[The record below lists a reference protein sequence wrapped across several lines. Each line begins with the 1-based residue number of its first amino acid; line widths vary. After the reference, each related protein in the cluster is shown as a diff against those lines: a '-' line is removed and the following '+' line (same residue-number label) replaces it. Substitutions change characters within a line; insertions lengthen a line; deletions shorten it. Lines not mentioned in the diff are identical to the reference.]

1 MSKKSAYTQFLS
13 LVLGASLMTAMI
25 SCTDESF
32 HPTKN
37 KTSNQVEE
45 PQIEGRYQVTFL
57 PLNSSVSGI
66 TSGSAKI
73 RIIAN
78 KIAVSVEIT
87 DSPAKAIHSQFIYT
101 ASECPT
107 ELHDINKDGF
117 IDQVEAA
124 KVLGSILIP
133 LDGDLNFQE
142 QGEAHFPW
150 SDSLGNYS
158 YYQEAEFS
166 NMLADLNA
174 PDLNLQDEIVKLI
187 PGHDL
192 KLQGKVIV
200 IEGVSQD
207 DYLPGS
213 IQSIGS
219 NSDRKSLPIACGVIH
234 RAILEDSET
243 TEGVEDI

>member
-1 MSKKSAYTQFLS
+1 MSKKSTYTQFVS
-13 LVLGASLMTAMI
+13 LVLGATLMTAMI

-32 HPTKN
+32 HPAKN
-37 KTSNQVEE
+37 KTTNQLEE
-45 PQIEGRYQVTFL
+45 SQIEGRYEVTFS

-66 TSGSAKI
+66 TEGKAKI
-73 RIIAN
+73 RIIAD
-78 KIAVSVEIT
+78 KISVSVEMT

-107 ELHDINKDGF
+107 EIHDINNDGF

-133 LDGDLNFQE
+133 LDGDLNSQE
-142 QGEAHFPW
+142 QGEAQFPW

-158 YYQEAEFS
+158 YYQEGELS
-166 NMLADLNA
+166 NLLADLAA

-219 NSDRKSLPIACGVIH
+219 NSDRKSLPIACGIIK

-243 TEGVEDI
+243 SEGGEGV